1 MIRPGTQL
9 SIAHVNLSQNFTFN
23 ERQTV
28 LLIKNLAAAGV
39 PQLLICR
46 SGSLMLIGLKKIP
59 NLKVLKVDSADPR
72 LQGHMKVGKHYR
84 YVHAHDARGAEWAL
98 AHYMIY
104 GTPYILS
111 VRERK
116 QTMGFLIKRAL
127 SWASTVAVTSESMA
141 EEAARLTR
149 GRVTVIPNSTSSL
162 MPHKPSVLEIRK
174 QYSNRFIAG
183 MAAPLIDR
191 LKCQSVLIE
200 ATRLL
205 LKRFPTLVVLL
216 IGEGPDKVKLQQKAK
231 DLSNVKF
238 ISPGTGS
245 LPDYLAALD
254 AYVTPIS
261 TGDSYDTLN
270 LLDAMDLQVPVITT
284 QYADA
289 KPYIRHLETA
299 YVIDRNNPDQLA
311 DVLTAFKKDELLKR
325 RIVQG
330 GKLEAMHANPKF
342 MAQAYWNLYK
352 GLH

>member
-1 MIRPGTQL
+1 M
-9 SIAHVNLSQNFTFN
+9 H
-23 ERQTV
+23 
-28 LLIKNLAAAGV
+28 
-39 PQLLICR
+39 
-46 SGSLMLIGLKKIP
+46 
-59 NLKVLKVDSADPR
+59 
-72 LQGHMKVGKHYR
+72 
-84 YVHAHDARGAEWAL
+84 
-98 AHYMIY
+98 
-104 GTPYILS
+104 
-111 VRERK
+111 
-116 QTMGFLIKRAL
+116 
-127 SWASTVAVTSESMA
+127 
-141 EEAARLTR
+141 
-149 GRVTVIPNSTSSL
+149 
-162 MPHKPSVLEIRK
+162 
-174 QYSNRFIAG
+174 
-183 MAAPLIDR
+183 
-191 LKCQSVLIE
+191 
-200 ATRLL
+200 
-205 LKRFPTLVVLL
+205 
-216 IGEGPDKVKLQQKAK
+216 
-231 DLSNVKF
+231 
-238 ISPGTGS
+238 TGS